1 MTHPAAYVKT
11 DENQS
16 PLYGKCCEKDY
27 SFTALALQAG
37 KSAVVAESKP
47 HSGFSDGNNR

>member
-16 PLYGKCCEKDY
+16 ALYGKCCEKD
-27 SFTALALQAG
+27 FTFTTLAVQAG

-47 HSGFSDGNNR
+47 HSGFSDWNNR